1 MLAPIHVPPASP
13 LPPVT
18 QPKRE
23 PRPKKPRTERPASDK
38 PSFTEYEDD
47 DGDDDPL
54 AMEDDAADEDFDLAA
69 EVGGRV
75 AGVILLFISVWQGA
89 AEVGERV

>member
-1 MLAPIHVPPASP
+1 MLAPIHVPAASP
-13 LPPVT
+13 LPLVT

-38 PSFTEYEDD
+38 PLYTEYEDD
-47 DGDDDPL
+47 DDDDPL

-69 EVGGRV
+69 EVGGKGLQGGSVVCFSV
-75 AGVILLFISVWQGA
+75 AGA
-89 AEVGERV
+89 AEVGEHI